1 MYMASTILNFPD
13 GSKEERRVISHFE
26 VEEDKLNI
34 LVFDMDKELNGN
46 HCTHVSY
53 LSPEGRYQNVVDPEK
68 WDLCKGTLVKA
79 LHGQAKENYRPVPAE
94 ISVTADPSRELYL
107 RPANYMPLVENYE
120 NYLLEYERNPLG
132 NETPIMDA
140 NEIQPITSDNV
151 ITADVQEVKIVDE
164 NTPNNDITE
173 ISSMSSI
180 PVEGTMVDNSNVDL
194 NTQGYSLGN
203 EMGIIPEIPSASEQ
217 PVAPS
222 NTSDNIVSFPEPIMP
237 TDINTASQVSVIP
250 EVGNSIMKE
259 TPNIQEIPSASEQPV
274 APSNTSGN
282 IVSFP
287 EPIMPTDIN
296 TASQVNVI
304 PEVGNSIMN
313 ETPNIQ
319 EIPSIPEQP
328 VAPSNTTDKIVPF
341 PEPIMP
347 TDINTAS
354 QVSVTPEVGN
364 RVMNETPI
372 ISEMPSA
379 PVTTPT
385 PSNQVNSTSEEN
397 KSIVTDSYLGN
408 ANQIIESMKMASQEH
423 KEKRKAL
430 EEEYNQKYE
439 KLGEEYLATLNQM
452 KQQMVEHLKEAKDYG
467 DILKGKFEAQN
478 NREQEGPSLQ
488 RAA

>member
-1 MYMASTILNFPD
+1 MN
-13 GSKEERRVISHFE
+13 
-26 VEEDKLNI
+26 
-34 LVFDMDKELNGN
+34 
-46 HCTHVSY
+46 
-53 LSPEGRYQNVVDPEK
+53 
-68 WDLCKGTLVKA
+68 
-79 LHGQAKENYRPVPAE
+79 
-94 ISVTADPSRELYL
+94 
-107 RPANYMPLVENYE
+107 
-120 NYLLEYERNPLG
+120 
-132 NETPIMDA
+132 
-140 NEIQPITSDNV
+140 
-151 ITADVQEVKIVDE
+151 
-164 NTPNNDITE
+164 
-173 ISSMSSI
+173 
-180 PVEGTMVDNSNVDL
+180 
-194 NTQGYSLGN
+194 
-203 EMGIIPEIPSASEQ
+203 
-217 PVAPS
+217 
-222 NTSDNIVSFPEPIMP
+222 
-237 TDINTASQVSVIP
+237 
-250 EVGNSIMKE
+250 E

-274 APSNTSGN
+274 APSNTSDN

>member
-1 MYMASTILNFPD
+1 
-13 GSKEERRVISHFE
+13 
-26 VEEDKLNI
+26 
-34 LVFDMDKELNGN
+34 
-46 HCTHVSY
+46 
-53 LSPEGRYQNVVDPEK
+53 
-68 WDLCKGTLVKA
+68 
-79 LHGQAKENYRPVPAE
+79 
-94 ISVTADPSRELYL
+94 
-107 RPANYMPLVENYE
+107 
-120 NYLLEYERNPLG
+120 
-132 NETPIMDA
+132 
-140 NEIQPITSDNV
+140 
-151 ITADVQEVKIVDE
+151 
-164 NTPNNDITE
+164 
-173 ISSMSSI
+173 
-180 PVEGTMVDNSNVDL
+180 
-194 NTQGYSLGN
+194 
-203 EMGIIPEIPSASEQ
+203 
-217 PVAPS
+217 
-222 NTSDNIVSFPEPIMP
+222 
-237 TDINTASQVSVIP
+237 
-250 EVGNSIMKE
+250 MKE